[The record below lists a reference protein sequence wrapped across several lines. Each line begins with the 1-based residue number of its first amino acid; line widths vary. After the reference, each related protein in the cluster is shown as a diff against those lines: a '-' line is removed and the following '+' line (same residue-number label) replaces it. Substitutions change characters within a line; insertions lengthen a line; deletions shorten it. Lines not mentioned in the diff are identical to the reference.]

1 MAARRTGSS
10 SQGGFTLLELLVVLA
25 LIALALAIVRPDFA
39 RSGRASLDAE
49 VRSVAALLNQ
59 ARRLAIVEGHE
70 VQVVLEAASAHEAL
84 PRDALY
90 WYSEALQLA
99 FQGVSEDTHEA
110 STRIDLQFRP
120 QGSSGGSVHF
130 LAVDYHARIDVDP
143 FSGRATLVL
152 RAEDEDVAY

>member
-1 MAARRTGSS
+1 MAAQRGSS

-25 LIALALAIVRPDFA
+25 LIALAVTIVRPDFA
-39 RSGRASLDAE
+39 RSSRASLDAE
-49 VRSVAALLNQ
+49 VRSAATLLNQ
-59 ARRLAIVEGHE
+59 ARRLAIVQGGET
-70 VQVVLEAASAHEAL
+70 QVVLEAAAPQDTL

-90 WYSEALQLA
+90 WHSDALQLA
-99 FQGVSEDTHEA
+99 FQGMGEETHEA

-130 LAVDYHARIDVDP
+130 LAGDYHARIDVDP

-152 RAEDEDVAY
+152 RAEDGDVAF